1 MHGLQ
6 SLKTNDKT
14 TVQID
19 PSMARLR
26 PEIDEESILKEIG
39 SLAPNRLDNKAPF
52 REPQT
57 SKVSPKARG
66 RANADEF
73 MNSNDFDISI
83 SQSSGKLD
91 RQLEKIVNEHQRK
104 TQEEDFE
111 DLMSNIE
118 RESAQ
123 VTLEA
128 H

>member
-14 TVQID
+14 TFQIN
-19 PSMARLR
+19 PSHARLR
-26 PEIDEESILKEIG
+26 QEIDEDSILKEIG
-39 SLAPNRLDNKAPF
+39 SFTAHRAPF
-52 REPQT
+52 EPKT
-57 SKVSPKARG
+57 SKVSPKARGG

-73 MNSNDFDISI
+73 MNSNDFDVSI
-83 SQSSGKLD
+83 SQSPGKLD
-91 RQLEKIVNEHQRK
+91 RQLEKIVAEHQRK

-123 VTLEA
+123 VTLEV